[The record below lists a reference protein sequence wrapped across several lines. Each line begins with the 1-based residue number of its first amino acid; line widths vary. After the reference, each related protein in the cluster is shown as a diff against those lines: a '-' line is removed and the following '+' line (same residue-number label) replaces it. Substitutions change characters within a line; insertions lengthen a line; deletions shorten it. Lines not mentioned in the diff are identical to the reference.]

1 MVQNKLNQKLRIMNL
16 KLKQMTKSGGDYI
29 ADEVWNMLPDVCKK
43 IMGDIEISF
52 KESIKADVNHMIIDK
67 AKKMVSIITKLN

>member
-1 MVQNKLNQKLRIMNL
+1 MKL
-16 KLKQMTKSGGDYI
+16 KLKQMAKSGGDLI
-29 ADEVWNMLPDVCKK
+29 ADEVWNMLPDSCKK
-43 IMGDIEISF
+43 IMEEIETSF